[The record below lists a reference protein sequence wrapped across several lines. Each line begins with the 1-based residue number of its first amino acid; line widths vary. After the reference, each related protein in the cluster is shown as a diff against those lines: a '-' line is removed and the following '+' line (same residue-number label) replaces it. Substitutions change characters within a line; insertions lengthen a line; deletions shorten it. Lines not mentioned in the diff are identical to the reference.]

1 MDIRGMLE
9 KVQSGEMD
17 IPQAEE
23 LLKKLPYEDLGYAKL
38 DHHRRLRSGFGEVVF
53 CQGKPDEYLREIF
66 RRFYEQDREVLGTR
80 ASKEQY

>member
-66 RRFYEQDREVLGTR
+66 RR
-80 ASKEQY
+80 

>member
-66 RRFYEQDREVLGTR
+66 RRFYEQDREVL
-80 ASKEQY
+80 